1 MNRRTSEAK
10 SPTKSARSPFRS
22 KTASAAA
29 SKNSRTNGNNSD
41 TSSVYTSDIVTEID
55 SDYLDSESIESTARE
70 KLAEEEFA
78 VEEKKLS
85 LAADHNLCNPSNS
98 YISILST
105 RAHIAL
111 PIVCPV
117 LQGGEFLWKT
127 CRTGKLLCILDAD
140 QIP

>member
-55 SDYLDSESIESTARE
+55 SDYLESMSIGESTARE
-70 KLAEEEFA
+70 KQAEEEFA
-78 VEEKKLS
+78 VEDKKLS
-85 LAADHNLCNPSNS
+85 
-98 YISILST
+98 Y
-105 RAHIAL
+105 
-111 PIVCPV
+111 
-117 LQGGEFLWKT
+117 
-127 CRTGKLLCILDAD
+127 
-140 QIP
+140 